1 MEPNELLN
9 ELNITFVRHGTTE
22 YNEQNRI
29 QGSSDIPL
37 SKKGYEDIEK
47 VNLNYCNYDYY
58 FHSPLMRSKDTL
70 YGILEKY
77 GTIPENKK
85 IIETSHITERGYG
98 IFEGLTPKEIE
109 EQYPSPYNEWLI
121 NENVR
126 GDNIEP
132 IEEVIKRIKKFIT
145 KYLGYNNQKFLA
157 VTHSGFLYA
166 LYKYMNDSPLH
177 LKPKECSVS
186 FPNCCVVD
194 LQILVYLHY
203 SELNLKIKGNVIQK
217 IIKHS

>member
-1 MEPNELLN
+1 MDPNEILN
-9 ELNITFVRHGTTE
+9 EINITFVRHGTTE
-22 YNEQNRI
+22 YNQQNRV

-47 VNLNYCNYDYY
+47 VVLTHCNYDLY

-70 YGILEKY
+70 YSILEKY
-77 GTIPENKK
+77 CTIPDKK
-85 IIETSHITERGYG
+85 HIVESSCVTERGYG
-98 IFEGLTPKEIE
+98 IFEGLTPSEIE
-109 EQYPSPYNEWLI
+109 EQYPSYYHEWLI

-126 GDNIEP
+126 GDNIES
-132 IEEVIKRIKKFIT
+132 IEEVIYRIEKFIA
-145 KYLGYNNQKFLA
+145 KCIGHNNKRVLV

-166 LYKYMNDSPLH
+166 LYKYMNDSLLH
-177 LKPKECSVS
+177 LKPKDCSVS
-186 FPNCCVVD
+186 FPNCCIVD
-194 LQILVYLHY
+194 LQIMVYLHY